1 MFKDITKTG
10 PVGLKGVNTKQ
21 DIDTAELIKQLH
33 TKPNFIT
40 PEQAHRNIAESYG
53 QITPMSTGADFGSS
67 MWDKN
72 ILSVDEARNV
82 ANLRAE
88 NQPGL
93 VQLGA
98 GILKMGTTAVTTFLD
113 GTVGGLIGLAQGT
126 ANALDND
133 PKTTFRNGLWNNDFN
148 KWMAAAQEKMEEIAP
163 NYYTEEQLNSPW
175 YSAANLLSA
184 NFWGDKFLKNIG
196 FTMGAMATMAI
207 PGLDMAWI
215 GKGISAVGRGLNLSN
230 KALKGFDTAG
240 KIVSRVGNTLL
251 SANGEASIEAINA
264 VQDNLDAEVK
274 NLEDGRRAAIAQAT
288 EEYEKNRFRIPRGR
302 EEEFYNAYNQ
312 QLEKINADYDIA
324 LNEINKG
331 LTNVGNSVYL
341 ANMLLLSLTNNLE
354 FGKYLKGG
362 YNTQK
367 GFLGLEMLANGEKTE
382 SLAEFG
388 KSLAKGQGALRVS
401 EELGKNSGAKIVGG
415 TVARMLEEGF
425 EEGSQR
431 LASDT
436 AQMQEQARINTWAKK
451 TDDSFYAKGINPD
464 VTDDLVDRYKAL
476 HHAWNEAFG
485 DISSTGWEEVFLGAL
500 TGGIGT
506 FNIKKNREGKRRF
519 GMQGGIWEEIA
530 DIKERRQDA
539 DRFVEYFNKQ
549 VQTPEFR
556 EKARHAITAMSLT
569 EEMDKFLRTGDVL
582 RYKNAELAQ
591 VVNDAL
597 FFKQNGA
604 LDAYMSFYE
613 EMQNHISDD
622 DLEQVKQQLKN
633 LEGKSPYDGMTN
645 EELRTVL
652 QDKAKSTTEKIKK
665 AVDIHDQHTLR
676 YTERALK
683 EARKAY
689 EDDPDQQGKASE
701 LVGRMML
708 DLTAQA
714 TTIWDLQRRKDEIQ
728 KELDSLSDSDR
739 MVRGVTNYTSA
750 IDRIDKQIAAR
761 TESYKNSTSDLSGY
775 VHKLKRYDEIA
786 SARRIS
792 KDAESLKNAVKGVT
806 TLKELGD
813 IYLSTD
819 VENKQAVFDEAV
831 AESEGETKTLLEKF
845 KPFISVLNAYH
856 DSINNAVEKVIPM
869 SSEMT
874 DEQIKEAQA
883 AKLSWTLATESVIQG
898 AIQDYVEDENVQY
911 SKDSFI
917 DTLNN
922 LAESLKSVES
932 PSQEA
937 ANTAAVIQG
946 ILSDVV
952 EDLKKN
958 EIAYKAAEPR
968 KKKAEKK
975 EEAKPKSNNE
985 DNLAPPT
992 GTESSSTEIN
1002 IDFGE
1007 TPKSEGAEEGAER
1020 EVKIREDEEPQKPRL
1035 YITDKEGAK
1044 SYANR
1049 YMRKRFGD
1057 GLDRLIELIDKEN
1070 LTEEE
1075 SNELNDLLNR
1085 TTDKFKELYTSNEA
1099 PKRSVATPPPLR
1111 GGEAGNTQ
1119 VSEPIRENPDETDKD
1134 KEKAQEA
1141 GLSARA
1147 NSFRKY
1153 AVGND
1158 ANLGI
1163 ADGIGR
1169 RLEDTNPSSQQ
1180 WYSFPFAEGIDYIVN
1195 NFLHKL
1201 MNIKGNDGKLK
1212 VQYAMY
1218 YPDGILA
1225 TGVRKKNGKGG
1236 KPHILLVTE
1245 YNDEVKK
1252 ILPQSDV
1259 NIQRNITPD
1268 GKYLIVGNYGYSTG
1282 QKKLEKAHKA
1292 ISDRISKQRNDKNS
1306 DALYEVLDEGEN
1318 GEWTNYIYDV
1328 SPGTVLR
1335 KNSEEEDNDTSLKAV
1350 LDNNNP
1356 TGAQTKDL
1364 KFTVVYGDEEEGTV
1378 THRHIRVNPE
1388 DQIYDTEYLHHPGQV
1403 IVWMPV
1409 ADGRYIAQFISPF
1422 TFNQLSEQNGQVYQ
1436 DIMNTLRSIA
1446 STDPTDINQLEG
1458 LFGVLRNQLVFGS
1471 VAGNQIFY
1479 DTREEVDGQ
1488 VNLNYNSI
1496 RIQQFG
1502 DVKDESAL
1510 FLDGG
1515 LSAEEKLQSLIN
1527 LVSTLNP
1534 RVAINT
1540 KTLMD
1545 NPEYYVNSNVLQVN
1559 LRNWGAVNAKAYMY
1573 VPNTDGTINT
1583 SPEPTTERKN
1593 QRAVNQVQGVVYIKG
1608 IKYSYMSDGTF
1619 STNGMVGRNTV
1630 TDPNILAILEDVIQA
1645 TNDNAVELPTGSQKV
1660 KYWVFG
1666 TGENLRIYAKTA
1678 EAGFWKLSPSDDK
1691 YKEVLDY
1698 LLDQQDAER
1707 SAQAL
1712 KDLEALAG
1720 ETPQLTP
1727 QEESEE
1733 SSGQTPT
1740 TSAPEGN
1747 SINGMTT
1754 EGKISASELRFQ
1766 HAQENFENLFSTF
1779 VENDANLD
1787 RVIELFG
1794 LDENGD
1800 LTVDRVIS
1808 LLEANPHTKGMYMNV
1823 HSQEDLEQ
1831 LLDKYTC

>member
-1 MFKDITKTG
+1 MLKDITKTG

-33 TKPNFIT
+33 VKPNFIT

-72 ILSVDEARNV
+72 ILSVDEAQSV

-88 NQPGL
+88 NQPGV

-113 GTVGGLIGLAQGT
+113 GTVGGLVGLAQGT

-148 KWMAAAQEKMEEIAP
+148 KWMASAQEKMEEIAP

-184 NFWGDKFLKNIG
+184 NFWGDKFLKNMG
-196 FTMGAMATMAI
+196 FTAGALATMAV
-207 PGLDMAWI
+207 PGFDMAWL
-215 GKGISAVGRGLNLSN
+215 GKGISTAGRALNFGE
-230 KALKGFDTAG
+230 KALRGADKAG
-240 KIVSRVGNTLL
+240 RLVSRVGNTLI
-251 SANGEASIEAINA
+251 SAHGEASIEAINA
-264 VQDNLDAEVK
+264 TKDNLDAEIR
-274 NLEDGRRAAIAQAT
+274 NLGERRNEAIRAAT
-288 EEYEKNRFRIPRGR
+288 EEYERNKYRIPQEG
-302 EEEFYNAYNQ
+302 ELNPYDAYMAELDNINNDYNTAVQ
-312 QLEKINADYDIA
+312 EAEKGII
-324 LNEINKG
+324 
-331 LTNVGNSVYL
+331 NVGNSVYL
-341 ANMLLLSLTNNLE
+341 ANLALLSLTNNLE

-367 GFLGLEMLANGEKTE
+367 GFMNLDMLAKGEKTE
-382 SLAEFG
+382 SLKEFG
-388 KSLAKGQGALRVS
+388 KAMAKGEAALQVS
-401 EELGKNSGAKIVGG
+401 EELGKNKVGKIIGG
-415 TVARMLEEGF
+415 TVARMAEEGF

-431 LASDT
+431 LISDS
-436 AQMQEQARINTWAKK
+436 AQMQEQARLNVWAKK

-464 VTDDLVDRYKAL
+464 VTDELVDKYKAL
-476 HHAWNEAFG
+476 YHAWNTAFG

-506 FNIKKNREGKRRF
+506 FNVKKSREGKRGF

-530 DIKERRQDA
+530 GIKERQQDA
-539 DRFVEYFNKQ
+539 EKFVSSFNDAIQK
-549 VQTPEFR
+549 PEFR
-556 EKARHAITAMSLT
+556 ERVRHAVTAMSLT
-569 EEMDKFLRTGDVL
+569 EEMDHFLRVGDVL
-582 RYKNAELAQ
+582 QYKNKELAQ
-591 VVNDAL
+591 IVNDAL
-597 FFKQNGA
+597 FFKNNGA
-604 LDAYMSFYE
+604 LDAYKSFYE
-613 EMQNHISDD
+613 AMKDEVSDD
-622 DLEQVKQQLKN
+622 DLLQVREQLQTMN
-633 LEGKSPYDGMTN
+633 GMSPYDGMDS
-645 EELRTVL
+645 EELRKVL
-652 QDKAKSTTEKIKK
+652 KDKASSTLEKIDKALEFHDSHTLKYTEK
-665 AVDIHDQHTLR
+665 
-676 YTERALK
+676 ALK
-683 EARKAY
+683 EAQKVY
-689 EDDPDQQGKASE
+689 EGLPDANERATS
-701 LVGRMML
+701 LVHSMMV

-714 TTIWDLQRRKDEIQ
+714 TTIWDLERRKEELQ
-728 KELDSLSDSDR
+728 SELDSMSDVDKR
-739 MVRGVTNYTSA
+739 VRHTTTYTSA
-750 IDRIDKQIAAR
+750 ISEIDNQIDKKLD
-761 TESYKNSTSDLSGY
+761 SYNRDITNLENYAHS
-775 VHKLKRYDEIA
+775 LKRMDDLA
-786 SARRIS
+786 SLARIT

-813 IYLSTD
+813 IYLSAD

-856 DSINNAVEKVIPM
+856 DSINNAVENVIPM

-874 DEQIKEAQA
+874 DEQIKQAQA
-883 AKLSWTLATESVIQG
+883 AKLSWTLAAESVIQG
-898 AIQDYVEDENVQY
+898 AIQDYIEDENVQY

-917 DTLNN
+917 DTLSN

-952 EDLKKN
+952 DDLKKN

-975 EEAKPKSNNE
+975 EETKPKSNNE

-1007 TPKSEGAEEGAER
+1007 TPKSEGTEEGTER
-1020 EVKIREDEEPQKPRL
+1020 EVKIKEDEEPQKPRF

-1044 SYANR
+1044 SYASR

-1075 SNELNDLLNR
+1075 SNELNDLLDL

-1099 PKRSVATPPPLR
+1099 PKGSVTTPPPLR

-1141 GLSARA
+1141 ELSARA

-1158 ANLGI
+1158 GNLGI

-1169 RLEDTNPSSQQ
+1169 KLEDTNPSSQQ

-1306 DALYEVLDEGEN
+1306 DALYEILDEGEN

-1356 TGAQTKDL
+1356 TGAQVKDL

-1458 LFGVLRNQLVFGS
+1458 LFGVLRSQLVFGS

-1488 VNLNYNSI
+1488 TNLNYNSI

-1502 DVKDESAL
+1502 DVKDDSAL

-1515 LSAEEKLQSLIN
+1515 MSAEEKLQSLIN

-1540 KTLMD
+1540 KTLTD

-1583 SPEPTTERKN
+1583 SPEPTVERKN

-1645 TNDNAVELPTGSQKV
+1645 TNDNAIELPTGSQKV

-1678 EAGFWKLSPSDDK
+1678 EAGFWKLNPSDDK

-1698 LLDQQDAER
+1698 LLEQQDAER
-1707 SAQAL
+1707 STQAL

-1727 QEESEE
+1727 QEEGEKD
-1733 SSGQTPT
+1733 SSQTPT
-1740 TSAPEGN
+1740 TPASKGN

-1800 LTVDRVIS
+1800 LTIDRVIS